1 MRGIS
6 SAIPKKVTRVK
17 TDLIDLDLIRG
28 SAFSKAKPKQ
38 GRVATTC
45 LGILRFI
52 FYPFYLIWWTDQTN
66 RPISCFLLLLY
77 LMQLSSMYIYFHPDH
92 ISDLTC
98 SIDEGSAFTDD
109 DDDDRDLD
117 QIPPS
122 EVIFPVIMFLILSVM
137 QSHIAASHSLQQQQ
151 QSHVT
156 SDRTRSRSGSRK
168 ATEIIGSNGNSR
180 KTNAKRKKRSP
191 DKQKPQ
197 RNGVTQSSN
206 PETTDKE
213 NEARKRFPFPDDED
227 EDVAARNNRNN
238 HNNSQKPSDEESGLE
253 IAEFSDPKSLKG
265 GRRNVMAQLSVNRD
279 ETVANRS
286 PGTSGRDSR
295 SCDRTTGK
303 SEEQVTGWEGDQSQE
318 DGAELSSLD
327 EISPYSTVNSE
338 SWRRY
343 SDILSQ
349 RIRSLSQSR
358 RLSAAETDTACGR
371 PRSNTH
377 VVKHAARCRR
387 SPGHSHPDVS
397 ISSNDSEAS
406 VSPTPLNQKDAG
418 ELDWPMLNSEGTSE
432 EEMQPEQQP
441 AESLSAAFC
450 DMGPRCCDMGR
461 SERVSC
467 AIWQQL
473 ECQKVDLS
481 SVDISS
487 AVIRKAERA
496 RHSNEYLFLALGI
509 ALVLSAI
516 PALFRLQVHKSDSR
530 TGGDD
535 LLLVQPADG
544 GHVVNDTTHDTQS
557 PVLELMHSLL
567 SQVPVPDP
575 GLVWES
581 LVASNCSLLAR
592 YVVIV
597 AAVERFFTSIF
608 FFFLLC
614 VAEHTYREVSNFS

>member
-1 MRGIS
+1 
-6 SAIPKKVTRVK
+6 
-17 TDLIDLDLIRG
+17 
-28 SAFSKAKPKQ
+28 
-38 GRVATTC
+38 
-45 LGILRFI
+45 
-52 FYPFYLIWWTDQTN
+52 
-66 RPISCFLLLLY
+66 
-77 LMQLSSMYIYFHPDH
+77 
-92 ISDLTC
+92 
-98 SIDEGSAFTDD
+98 
-109 DDDDRDLD
+109 
-117 QIPPS
+117 
-122 EVIFPVIMFLILSVM
+122 
-137 QSHIAASHSLQQQQ
+137 
-151 QSHVT
+151 
-156 SDRTRSRSGSRK
+156 
-168 ATEIIGSNGNSR
+168 
-180 KTNAKRKKRSP
+180 
-191 DKQKPQ
+191 
-197 RNGVTQSSN
+197 
-206 PETTDKE
+206 
-213 NEARKRFPFPDDED
+213 
-227 EDVAARNNRNN
+227 
-238 HNNSQKPSDEESGLE
+238 
-253 IAEFSDPKSLKG
+253 
-265 GRRNVMAQLSVNRD
+265 
-279 ETVANRS
+279 
-286 PGTSGRDSR
+286 
-295 SCDRTTGK
+295 
-303 SEEQVTGWEGDQSQE
+303 
-318 DGAELSSLD
+318 
-327 EISPYSTVNSE
+327 
-338 SWRRY
+338 
-343 SDILSQ
+343 
-349 RIRSLSQSR
+349 
-358 RLSAAETDTACGR
+358 
-371 PRSNTH
+371 
-377 VVKHAARCRR
+377 
-387 SPGHSHPDVS
+387 VS